1 VRNIHA
7 HSIFD
12 TKDRHGVFTNQI
24 LDRCEQIVQKVCT
37 DFDGANYAGS
47 TANTTTRPPTR
58 ALPPTTALSRLVN
71 SFKGVSADSS
81 TRNSQAR

>member
-12 TKDRHGVFTNQI
+12 TKDRHGVFANQI

-58 ALPPTTALSRLVN
+58 ALPVTFQCALA
-71 SFKGVSADSS
+71 SAQSVVPPCGG
-81 TRNSQAR
+81 TVPV